1 MTCVYPWQMA
11 CLTSHDQV
19 FTVLF
24 TKSEQSLVS
33 PLDLMNIKEFK
44 NTI

>member
-1 MTCVYPWQMA
+1 
-11 CLTSHDQV
+11 V
-19 FTVLF
+19 FTHGKWLIYQVIIKFSPFLF